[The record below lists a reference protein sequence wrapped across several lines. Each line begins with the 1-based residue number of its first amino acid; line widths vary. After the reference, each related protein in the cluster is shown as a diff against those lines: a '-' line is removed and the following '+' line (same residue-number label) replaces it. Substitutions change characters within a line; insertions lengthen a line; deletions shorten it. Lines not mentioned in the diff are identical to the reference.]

1 MWLRPS
7 TPACQH
13 MPLPIHPVIPQTALT
28 AYLHVIEMEV
38 LLNDG
43 PGLLLQL
50 LFRERS
56 LRGTHRG
63 EGSFS
68 LH

>member
-13 MPLPIHPVIPQTALT
+13 RPSTLSSLTQTALT

-43 PGLLLQL
+43 PGFLLQL
-50 LFRERS
+50 LFRECS
-56 LRGTHRG
+56 LWGTHRG